1 MDPKVEKLL
10 EGKSDEEKFQAI
22 AFSFRCLLT
31 RPTLTNS
38 ERDTLTKDELRAK
51 EKLNREPKYSFEESS
66 DEEGDDVS
74 DELWAKEK
82 LKREP
87 KYSFEKSRDEKDDD
101 VSDELWA
108 KVKLNREPKYSFE
121 KWSDEEDDD
130 VSAKQGVFQTNSA
143 KEKLG
148 RKVSAPGN
156 VNSRQSSE
164 KVSHSKQF

>member
-74 DELWAKEK
+74 DELWAK
-82 LKREP
+82 
-87 KYSFEKSRDEKDDD
+87 
-101 VSDELWA
+101 
-108 KVKLNREPKYSFE
+108 VKLNREPKYSFE

>member
-74 DELWAKEK
+74 DELWAK
-82 LKREP
+82 
-87 KYSFEKSRDEKDDD
+87 
-101 VSDELWA
+101 
-108 KVKLNREPKYSFE
+108 VKLNREPKYSFE

-130 VSAKQGVFQTNSA
+130 VSAAKQGVFQTNSA

>member
-1 MDPKVEKLL
+1 MRNIIRRRRWSWVGHVLRM
-10 EGKSDEEKFQAI
+10 EGKAIPKTAVHWTPEVKRQRGRPRTTWRRTIESELKTLNYTWGDIEKKAH
-22 AFSFRCLLT
+22 
-31 RPTLTNS
+31 
-38 ERDTLTKDELRAK
+38 
-51 EKLNREPKYSFEESS
+51 
-66 DEEGDDVS
+66 
-74 DELWAKEK
+74 ELWAKEK

-130 VSAKQGVFQTNSA
+130 VSAAKQGVFQTNSA